1 MSKIDFRNKLVL
13 ITGGSS
19 GIGLALAEQLATKGA
34 RVWIMAQNPE
44 KLENALNLIRQ
55 RSDPAVTGQ
64 HGVLSADVT
73 DPDAVHQAYLTLV
86 EKAGIPDMVINSAGV
101 AHPGYFQELS
111 LEIFRWTMDVNYF
124 GTLYVL
130 KEVVP
135 GMILRK
141 SGTIVNISS
150 MAGYVGVFGYSAY
163 GASKYAVRGLSEV
176 LRSEMKPH
184 GIQVTLVY
192 PPDTDTPQLAYES
205 QFKPQETK
213 AISENGGAMSADAV
227 AKKILTGVA
236 KGKFNINPSL
246 EGKIIY
252 HLNGI
257 MGNTVNA
264 VLDQIVASARRKMK
278 KN

>member
-1 MSKIDFRNKLVL
+1 MPKIDFQNRLVL

-19 GIGLALAEQLATKGA
+19 GIGLALAEQLAARGA

-44 KLENALNLIRQ
+44 KLENALNSIRQ
-55 RSDPAVTGQ
+55 HSDPAVAEQ
-64 HGVLSADVT
+64 HGTLSADVT
-73 DPDAVHQAYLTLV
+73 DPEAVHHAYRTLV
-86 EKAGIPDMVINSAGV
+86 EKVGIPDMVINSAGV

-135 GMILRK
+135 GMIQRG

-163 GASKYAVRGLSEV
+163 GASKYAVRGLTEV

-184 GIQVTLVY
+184 GIHVSLVY

-205 QFKPQETK
+205 QFKPAETK

-227 AKKILTGVA
+227 AQKILNGVA
-236 KGKFNINPSL
+236 RGKFNINPSL

-264 VLDQIVASARRKMK
+264 VLDQIVAGARRKMR